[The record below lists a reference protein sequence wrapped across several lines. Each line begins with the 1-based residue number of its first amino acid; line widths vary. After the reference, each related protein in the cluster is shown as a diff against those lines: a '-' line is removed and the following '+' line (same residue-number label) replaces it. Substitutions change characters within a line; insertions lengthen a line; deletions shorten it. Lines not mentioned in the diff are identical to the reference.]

1 MDSRSNDENHGSN
14 RRESTLARRSVLRAA
29 GAGAVAL
36 TAAVGVS
43 TGVRVPESAD
53 GDGARTAANDSEH
66 GEAPEF
72 HCSFVEL
79 NDLVSESVRVTFT
92 DGSYVATGDG
102 VPNTLGSPGR
112 VVDEVTLGGTTY
124 VNPDPD
130 CDPGEKATTFT
141 CRCVTVEREEF
152 ARFFGDAPPA
162 DLSGV
167 ELLFAD
173 GTTERLDSSTDSTG
187 TFRGTGEN
195 EDKLLAGLHLWHDA
209 FSTSHV
215 WRNPLVD
222 GASEPSAD

>member
-1 MDSRSNDENHGSN
+1 MDSSSNDENNGSN

-43 TGVRVPESAD
+43 TGVRVAESAD
-53 GDGARTAANDSEH
+53 GDGARTTANDSEH

-72 HCSFVEL
+72 HCFYV
-79 NDLVSESVRVTFT
+79 DLTEIEGEGVQVTFT
-92 DGSYVATGDG
+92 DGSYVTTTDG

-112 VVDEVTLGGTTY
+112 VVDEVTVGGTTY
-124 VNPDPD
+124 ANPDAD

-162 DLSGV
+162 DLTEV

-173 GTTERLDSSTDSTG
+173 GTTERLAPSTDSTG

-195 EDKLLAGLHLWHDA
+195 RGKLLAGLRLWHAA

-222 GASEPSAD
+222 GASELSAD